1 MSRTSS
7 MKPVFF
13 ATPDALRSWLEKN
26 HAQCA
31 ELWVG
36 FYKRG
41 SGKPSVTWPE
51 VVDEALCFGWIDG
64 VRKSLDD
71 DSYTI
76 RLTPRRPQS
85 TWSTVNIRRAT
96 DLARRGLM
104 SPAGRRA
111 FEQRTEKRS
120 GIYSYE
126 QRHNAKFSSSF
137 VKTFRAHTGAWAFF
151 RSQPPWYQQTAT
163 FWVVSAK
170 KEDTK
175 VRRLALL
182 IAECGAGRIIGPLK
196 RPTPARGLSSRR
208 TAADK

>member
-1 MSRTSS
+1 MSGSPS

-13 ATPDALRSWLEKN
+13 ATPAALRSWLEKN
-26 HAQCA
+26 HAECA

-64 VRKSLDD
+64 VRKSLGD

-85 TWSTVNIRRAT
+85 IWSAVNIRRAT

-104 SPAGRRA
+104 SPSGRRA
-111 FEQRTEKRS
+111 FERRTEKRS

-126 QRHNAKFSSSF
+126 QRHKAKFLSSF
-137 VKTFRAHTGAWAFF
+137 VKTFRATRAPG
-151 RSQPPWYQQTAT
+151 RSFDRNRRGTSGRRRSGS
-163 FWVVSAK
+163 SAP
-170 KEDTK
+170 
-175 VRRLALL
+175 RRLTRGSDALP
-182 IAECGAGRIIGPLK
+182 C
-196 RPTPARGLSSRR
+196 
-208 TAADK
+208 